1 MVVYFLMRDPRQAL
15 DECTGFE
22 WDDGNSEKNW
32 VTHGVACG
40 EAEEAFFNVPLILA
54 PDRDHSRI
62 EDRYYGLGV
71 TNVGRALFVVFT
83 IRDDLVR
90 VISARDMSHGERR
103 VYEQARGA

>member
-1 MVVYFLMRDPRQAL
+1 MRDPRRAL

-22 WDDGNSEKNW
+22 WDDGDSEKNW

-54 PDRDHSRI
+54 PDRKHSKV

-83 IRDDLVR
+83 IRGDLVR
-90 VISARDMSHGERR
+90 VISARDMSREERR
-103 VYEQARGA
+103 IYGQARGA

>member
-1 MVVYFLMRDPRQAL
+1 MRDPRHAL

-32 VTHGVACG
+32 ITHGVACG
-40 EAEEAFFNVPLILA
+40 EAEGVFFNVPLILA
-54 PDRDHSRI
+54 LDRKHSEI

-83 IRDDLVR
+83 IRGDLVR
-90 VISARDMSHGERR
+90 VISARDMSRGERR
-103 VYEQARGA
+103 IYEQARGT

>member
-1 MVVYFLMRDPRQAL
+1 MRDPRHAL

-40 EAEEAFFNVPLILA
+40 EAEEVFFNVPLILA
-54 PDRDHSRI
+54 PDRRHSRV

-83 IRDDLVR
+83 IRGDLVR
-90 VISARDMSHGERR
+90 VISARDMSRGERR
-103 VYEQARGA
+103 IYEQARGT